1 MIDERAQEPRVRGAS
16 DQTSLLGEFADH
28 RVREGF
34 PRFHTSA
41 GRFEGAAV
49 VPARQDALFAQ
60 QDRSDADAGGRADGR
75 VGGGWSGAAGT
86 AGEAG
91 RPVWQAPGADEFGN
105 MTQSQ
110 ITQEV
115 GISQV
120 HVSRA
125 LAQLREKL
133 LVGE

>member
-16 DQTSLLGEFADH
+16 DQTSFLGEFADH

-49 VPARQDALFAQ
+49 VPAQQDALFAQ
-60 QDRSDADAGGRADGR
+60 QDRSDADGR
-75 VGGGWSGAAGT
+75 VGGRCSGAAGT
-86 AGEAG
+86 AGDAC
-91 RPVWQAPGADEFGN
+91 RPVGQAPGADELGN

-110 ITQEV
+110 IAQEV
-115 GISQV
+115 GIFQV